1 MPGPEPR
8 TLFSPPPTAA
18 ELSHSE
24 RLASLRLIRSENVG
38 PVTFRDLIAHFG
50 SAGAALDAMPELS
63 RRGGFRR
70 AIRLCTLSEAESE
83 LERADRASAELLFMT
98 EARYPTP
105 LAALDAPPPLLYA
118 KGRLGLLS
126 RPSSSSLAQRLASDT
141 AKAATTT
148 TSSENTALRNIMF
161 AAMLPPRLN
170 RSMTAAYIGLLPLR
184 SARISLRFCWT

>member
-1 MPGPEPR
+1 VPGPEPL
-8 TLFSPPPTAA
+8 TLFSPPPPAA

-50 SAGAALDAMPELS
+50 SAGAALDAIPELS

-83 LERADRASAELLFMT
+83 LERADRDGAELLFMT

-126 RPSSSSLAQRLASDT
+126 RPTVAVVGSRQCSAAGAKLARHF
-141 AKAATTT
+141 AT
-148 TSSENTALRNIMF
+148 ELGRAGYVV
-161 AAMLPPRLN
+161 A
-170 RSMTAAYIGLLPLR
+170 
-184 SARISLRFCWT
+184 